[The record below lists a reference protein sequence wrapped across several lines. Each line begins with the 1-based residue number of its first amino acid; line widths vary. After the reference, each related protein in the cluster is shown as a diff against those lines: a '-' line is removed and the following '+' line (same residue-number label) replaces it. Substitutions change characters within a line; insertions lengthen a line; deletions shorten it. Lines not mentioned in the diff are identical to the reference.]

1 MDAGVADE
9 TRSEK
14 IGRRLKTV
22 PTRFVGFAVVTVLSP
37 LLLVVALVIDVV
49 RALTRRRPFMA
60 TRLLV
65 MAWVYLGGESICIA
79 GFGLTWLLTWGPNR
93 QERMRRR
100 IWRIQQWWAPSLF
113 RPLCAMFGLTFT
125 IEGSEEAEPGPVI
138 VLIRH
143 ASIIDNLL
151 PSVVV
156 AGPHDLDLR
165 YLIKRELRNDPGLDI
180 GGDMLRNYFV
190 RRGTGQEIER
200 ENIRRLADG
209 LGPKDGMLIFPEG
222 TRFTPERRARAI
234 EKLGERDPALAASAE
249 RMQYVLPPKP
259 GGVLAILE
267 GAPGV
272 DVLLLAHAGFDGLRL
287 ISDIWRGELVGR
299 AISVKLTRVP
309 RSAIP
314 DDPDAQV
321 TWLFEAWEGVDAWI
335 GEQLADRAPRCPAGV
350 RWTAWPRVS
359 RCPLPTAGSGCSPRA
374 GRSACRAPAAERRPS
389 STRSRSST
397 RCPVSRSTRDWRPR
411 RWSTCR
417 ART

>member
-209 LGPKDGMLIFPEG
+209 LGPKDGILIFPEG

-272 DVLLLAHAGFDGLRL
+272 DVLLLAHAGFDMHVEESDCTSFSHAIHALRGAS
-287 ISDIWRGELVGR
+287 I
-299 AISVKLTRVP
+299 KNCP
-309 RSAIP
+309 RLA
-314 DDPDAQV
+314 
-321 TWLFEAWEGVDAWI
+321 GVDAAPGSPPATPKPFASLRGSWRPAPP
-335 GEQLADRAPRCPAGV
+335 GATAVAYRSLPPESRAP
-350 RWTAWPRVS
+350 
-359 RCPLPTAGSGCSPRA
+359 PLNR
-374 GRSACRAPAAERRPS
+374 
-389 STRSRSST
+389 
-397 RCPVSRSTRDWRPR
+397 
-411 RWSTCR
+411 
-417 ART
+417 